1 MTGHR
6 KIVLATILAFSGSIA
21 AHAADQTILGN
32 QLQVKNPSTPDKRKV
47 VVKAKEKAS
56 PNSINGNPTL
66 SGATLSVAVFGGTP
80 PPTGNSSQVFPLP
93 QGVSGITNKPFWSGD
108 AVKGFK
114 YKDSKGENGPV
125 KSAQIKKTAS
135 GNFTIKAVLS
145 GKLGPVQPSI
155 LVLPPNPGTNG
166 CAALILTGG
175 DSYSVAF
182 LAGDGLVTNKGAQ
195 LYKHKKV
202 TLQGSCVAPTP
213 TTTTS
218 TTATPTTSAPATTTT
233 STTLYGSPSRAFIDR
248 VTGLLD

>member
-1 MTGHR
+1 MTGNR
-6 KIVLATILAFSGSIA
+6 KIVLATILAFSGSLA

-47 VVKAKEKAS
+47 VVKAKEKGS
-56 PNSINGNPTL
+56 PNTIVGNPSAT
-66 SGATLSVAVFGGTP
+66 GATLSISVGGGTP
-80 PPTGNSSQVFPLP
+80 SAQVFPLP
-93 QGVSGITNKPFWSGD
+93 TGVSGITGKPFWTGD

-114 YKDSKGENGPV
+114 YKDSKGENSAV
-125 KSAQIKKTAS
+125 KSAQIKKTPS
-135 GNFTIKAVLS
+135 GNFSIKAVLS

-166 CAALILTGG
+166 CAALIITGG

-182 LAGDGLVTNKGAQ
+182 LAGDGLVTNKDGQ

-202 TLQGSCVAPTP
+202 TMQGSCVVPTP

-218 TTATPTTSAPATTTT
+218 TTATPTTTT
-233 STTLYGSPSRAFIDR
+233 STTTTLYGSPSRAFIDR
-248 VTGLLD
+248 VLGLLD